1 MGDGDVGPVGH
12 GEGVDDSG
20 EADKVAEV
28 AALCKLVG
36 VGGVWGAR
44 DGVKWGLIWGEFAGA
59 ALILV
64 GEESGVGGGVGEEER
79 RLEGAV
85 VVVVVVVVSS
95 SLLGVDEAGGE
106 DGVDA
111 RVNLLG
117 GPVGLVEDDGGQ
129 VRVENEGWCCEC

>member
-28 AALCKLVG
+28 ATLCKLVG

-85 VVVVVVVVSS
+85 VVS
-95 SLLGVDEAGGE
+95 SLLGVGEVGGE

>member
-20 EADKVAEV
+20 EADNVAEV
-28 AALCKLVG
+28 AALCELVG

-64 GEESGVGGGVGEEER
+64 GEECGVGGGVGEEER
-79 RLEGAV
+79 RLEVAV
-85 VVVVVVVVSS
+85 VVVVLLKA
-95 SLLGVDEAGGE
+95 LLGVGEAGGE

-117 GPVGLVEDDGGQ
+117 GLVGLVEDDGGQ
-129 VRVENEGWCCEC
+129 VRVENEGWWCCEC